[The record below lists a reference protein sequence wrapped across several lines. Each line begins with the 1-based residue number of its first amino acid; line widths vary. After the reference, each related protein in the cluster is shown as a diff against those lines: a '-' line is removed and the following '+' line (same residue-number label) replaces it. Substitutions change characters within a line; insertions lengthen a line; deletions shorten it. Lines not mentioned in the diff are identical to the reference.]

1 MKVYRY
7 VYVQCTYFPS
17 KIFIKLKAICYN
29 SKIASNGSCQMIW
42 KTNVAGRVSI
52 PEKVVD
58 GGVQSLLG
66 GAVLPGPDLEQR
78 YLQNMN
84 TIPKYK
90 PQILEEVCKCQFSLK
105 IVCLLSTKLTSPSDK
120 VILR

>member
-1 MKVYRY
+1 MQIYVKVYRY
-7 VYVQCTYFPS
+7 VYVQCTYFPY
-17 KIFIKLKAICYN
+17 KILIKLKAICYN

-58 GGVQSLLG
+58 GGVQSFLG

-90 PQILEEVCKCQFSLK
+90 LQILDDVCKC
-105 IVCLLSTKLTSPSDK
+105 
-120 VILR
+120 